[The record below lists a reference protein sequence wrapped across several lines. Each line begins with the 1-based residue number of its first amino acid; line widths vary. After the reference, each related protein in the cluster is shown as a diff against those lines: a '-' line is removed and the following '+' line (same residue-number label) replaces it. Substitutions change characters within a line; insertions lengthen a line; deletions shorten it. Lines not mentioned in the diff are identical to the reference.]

1 MNTRHSKMTRVAV
14 LLASGAIA
22 AVGSFVLAGSV
33 VASSPDQPADGSSAH
48 PTKNGNEVALP
59 AEGLAAKNFPK
70 NAKGMTYGSSRAA
83 KSRAEMPD
91 LIAVAGDHGVAGF
104 VLADDLVRVDGSQ
117 ISTPEEAA
125 KWQKQLL
132 VTGPPSLSVWDQEL
146 RKQVDT
152 FTLAIGDTG
161 STNTN

>member
-1 MNTRHSKMTRVAV
+1 MNIRHNKMTRIAV

-33 VASSPDQPADGSSAH
+33 VASSPDQSAEHSSAR

-59 AEGLAAKNFPK
+59 VEAWATKNFPK

-83 KSRAEMPD
+83 NSRSEMPD

-104 VLADDLVRVDGSQ
+104 VLADDLLRVDGSQ
-117 ISTPEEAA
+117 ISSPEEAA

-132 VTGPPSLSVWDQEL
+132 LTGPPAIPVWDQDL
-146 RKQVDT
+146 RKKVDT
-152 FTLAIGDTG
+152 FTLAMGGTEVAEA
-161 STNTN
+161 N